1 MHFQDWR
8 RKILGGKNSTLI
20 RFLND
25 IEEYNLSQSVENT
38 HEPENV
44 WSKADSKL
52 AAILIEPNIIVDS
65 LITNIQVV
73 IDGKARGSLLV
84 DYGKNYN
91 KNPGKANVRIV
102 QNMNDV
108 LFRNMLLYLLH

>member
-8 RKILGGKNSTLI
+8 RKILGSKNNTLI
-20 RFLND
+20 QFLNE
-25 IEEYNLSQSVENT
+25 IEEFNLSQSVEKT
-38 HEPENV
+38 HEPENI

-52 AAILIEPNIIVDS
+52 AAILIEPNIIADS

-84 DYGKNYN
+84 DYGKDFN
-91 KNPGKANVRIV
+91 KNPGMANVKVV
-102 QNMNDV
+102 QNMDEI
-108 LFRNMLLYLLH
+108 LFRNILLDLFH